1 MCELDLLLGYRG
13 ARAAVAEAAP
23 SVVGSELIAVPLWT
37 PEFCAALVA
46 ACDAADFWGSD
57 PEDPVPGQEISFAVL
72 SQVLAAR
79 IETHVAEVVA
89 PAIAQQ
95 WPLAEYCGLH
105 DGFVIRYAP
114 GDNEELRLH
123 HDVAQI
129 SGSLKLN
136 DGYEGGVLE
145 FPRQRFDN
153 SDVPVG
159 TLLLWPSL
167 VTHPHRSTPVTS
179 GTKYGAT
186 FWFAI
191 PQGAESGGLGVPA
204 ALRNLVAPD
213 YYF

>member
-1 MCELDLLLGYRG
+1 MSELALVFGYRG
-13 ARAAVAEAAP
+13 ARAAVSDVTP
-23 SVVGSELIAVPLWT
+23 SVVGTELLTVPLWT

-46 ACDAADFWGSD
+46 ACEAADSWGSD

-72 SQVLAAR
+72 SQVLTAR
-79 IETHVAEVVA
+79 IENHLAEVVA
-89 PAIAQQ
+89 PAIAEH

-136 DGYEGGVLE
+136 DGYHGGVLE

-153 SDVPVG
+153 SKVPVG

-179 GTKYGAT
+179 GAKYGAT
-186 FWFAI
+186 FWFAL
-191 PQGAESGGLGVPA
+191 PGGIGQSETGSPVGVDGLA
-204 ALRNLVAPD
+204 APD
-213 YYF
+213 FHF